1 MRLKRISVAEDLVAT
16 GPLDDGDVAPFEA
29 IAESEAETAGPLVWP
44 AMPEL
49 LIADVLAL
57 HRVPAALAERL
68 MTAIHLTQ
76 NRAVIGKPEGDPLRD
91 LGGGLAACL
100 SFSSFAGLWRSG
112 ALALVG
118 PPGVG
123 KTTLAGKLAARARR
137 SRPILLNTDAARV
150 GVTAQLA
157 EYSGVL
163 GIALESAGDAEAF
176 ARSLRGRRRRII
188 IDTSGINPFDRSA
201 VDELARLVRSARAEP
216 VLVLPANVGAEEAV
230 EIVQAFRILPIRRL
244 LVTRL
249 DIVRRLGGLLA
260 AAEAGGYD
268 IVGGSVTPHFTYG
281 LRPLTPMVLARRL
294 LSAALD
300 DERWTTR

>member
-1 MRLKRISVAEDLVAT
+1 MRLKRISVAEDLAAT
-16 GPLDDGDVAPFEA
+16 GRPDEGDVALFEA
-29 IAESEAETAGPLVWP
+29 IAESEAKAAGAIAWP
-44 AMPEL
+44 EAPEL

-68 MTAIHLTQ
+68 MTVIHAAQ
-76 NRAVIGKPEGDPLRD
+76 NRAVIGKPDGDPLCD
-91 LGGGLAACL
+91 LSDGLAACL
-100 SFSSFAGLWRSG
+100 SFSSFGGLWRGGS
-112 ALALVG
+112 LALVG

-163 GIALESAGDAEAF
+163 GITLESAGDAEAL

-188 IDTSGINPFDRSA
+188 IDTSGINPFDESA

-216 VLVLPANVGAEEAV
+216 VLVLPANVEAEEAV
-230 EIVQAFRILPIRRL
+230 EIVQAFRTLPIRRL

-260 AAEAGGYD
+260 AAEAGGYE

-300 DERWTTR
+300 DARWRTR

>member
-1 MRLKRISVAEDLVAT
+1 MRLKRISVADDLTAT
-16 GPLDDGDVAPFEA
+16 GRPDDGDVALFEA
-29 IAESEAETAGPLVWP
+29 IAGSEGEAAGPITWP
-44 AMPEL
+44 EAPEL

-68 MTAIHLTQ
+68 MTAIDVAQ
-76 NRAVIGKPEGDPLRD
+76 NRDVIGKPEGDPLRD
-91 LGGGLAACL
+91 LGAGLAACL
-100 SFSSFAGLWRSG
+100 SFSSFAGLWRGGS
-112 ALALVG
+112 LALVG

-163 GIALESAGDAEAF
+163 GIALESAGDAEAL
-176 ARSLRGRRRRII
+176 ARSLRSRRRRII
-188 IDTSGINPFDRSA
+188 IDTSGINPFDESA
-201 VDELARLVRSARAEP
+201 VNELARLVRSARAEP
-216 VLVLPANVGAEEAV
+216 VLVLPANVEAEEAV

-300 DERWTTR
+300 DKRWTAR